1 MFTGK
6 MLSFTLAGLLFSC
19 CPVIDAPFILTRE
32 HAIFVDSTI
41 GKSICNFSK
50 SDNHSRYYYYDI
62 ISREGKF
69 EIDPFAVRF
78 VFIEDG
84 RNRVYATTGFPME
97 YEQSPK
103 LKAFG
108 VYNLVDEKIEKATCI
123 G

>member
-1 MFTGK
+1 MFTSK
-6 MLSFTLAGLLFSC
+6 MLSFSLVGFLFSC
-19 CPVIDAPFILTRE
+19 CPVMDAPFILPRE
-32 HAIFVDSTI
+32 DAIFVDSTI

-50 SDNHSRYYYYDI
+50 SDSHSRYYYYHFI
-62 ISREGKF
+62 AREGKF

-78 VFIEDG
+78 VFIKDG
-84 RNRVYATTGFPME
+84 RNRVYATTGFPFE

-108 VYNLVDEKIEKATCI
+108 VYSLTNEKIEKVTCI